1 MSGNKKKAAVG
12 WHPTSGRKKHTT
24 TFYRKGAEKAMKF
37 EPGTGELL
45 EKALEFVNRHRR
57 LLKLDGADITR
68 LNTVCEWVYE
78 NEADGFEEDQQDESY
93 DFRAYYAANGVSIND
108 FV

>member
-1 MSGNKKKAAVG
+1 MSGNKKRPLWAGTRQAAE
-12 WHPTSGRKKHTT
+12 KKHTT

-37 EPGTGELL
+37 EAGTGELL

-57 LLKLDGADITR
+57 LLKLNGADITR

-93 DFRAYYAANGVSIND
+93 DFRSYYAVNGVSIND

>member
-1 MSGNKKKAAVG
+1 
-12 WHPTSGRKKHTT
+12 
-24 TFYRKGAEKAMKF
+24 MKF

-57 LLKLDGADITR
+57 LLKMDGADITR

-93 DFRAYYAANGVSIND
+93 DFRSYYAVNGVSIND